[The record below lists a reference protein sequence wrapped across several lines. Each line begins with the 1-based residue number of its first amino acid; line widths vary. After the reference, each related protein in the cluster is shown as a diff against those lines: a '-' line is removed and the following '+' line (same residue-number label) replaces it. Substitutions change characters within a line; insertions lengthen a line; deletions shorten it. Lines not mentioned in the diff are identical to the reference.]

1 MREFPLVRTVQ
12 ATQCCEDIALMR
24 TIPGMVIIN
33 PADDI
38 EARAAVFAAAE
49 HEGPVYL
56 RFGRLAVPRIFDE
69 NYKFEIGKGI
79 ELIDGD
85 DVTII
90 ATRLMVNEAL
100 IAQKTLADEGISAK
114 VINIHT
120 IKPLDKE
127 IIINAAKKTGAIVTA
142 EEHSVIGGL
151 GGAVAEVLSE
161 EYPVPVLI
169 VGVQDKFGKS
179 GPAVEMLHIYGLD
192 AEHIIDKAKK
202 AISLK

>member
-1 MREFPLVRTVQ
+1 
-12 ATQCCEDIALMR
+12 MR